1 MWCFSEDHQMNEQ
14 KTGGPAFP
22 VDQSGLMHG
31 MTLRDYFAAKALP
44 ICYQNYM
51 HDYFHEDNSDHDI
64 RDSSKRG
71 EFMREEKNAIADLA
85 YEMADAMLRAR
96 NES

>member
-1 MWCFSEDHQMNEQ
+1 MSKIN
-14 KTGGPAFP
+14 KNGPAFP
-22 VDQSGLMHG
+22 TGNDYEKGLSI
-31 MTLRDYFAAKALP
+31 RDYFAAKALP

>member
-1 MWCFSEDHQMNEQ
+1 MSNT

-22 VDQSGLMHG
+22 VQSVYMEDQTTNSHG

-51 HDYFHEDNSDHDI
+51 HDYFHPDHQNHEDI
-64 RDSSKRG
+64 DSSKRG
-71 EFMREEKNAIADLA
+71 EFMGEDKYAIAHLA
-85 YEMADAMLRAR
+85 YDMADAMLLAR
-96 NES
+96 EQT